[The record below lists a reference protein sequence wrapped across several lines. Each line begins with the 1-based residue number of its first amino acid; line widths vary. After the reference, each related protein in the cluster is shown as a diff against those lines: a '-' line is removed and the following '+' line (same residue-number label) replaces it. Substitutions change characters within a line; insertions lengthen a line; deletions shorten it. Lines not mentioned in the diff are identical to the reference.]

1 MHRWSKLPRKS
12 SSCGSVHPHFAGHI
26 QVSVGA
32 SDIEKEGSC
41 STACAT
47 SPMWVG
53 CDRSFRNWSIYQHR
67 STRWVGPHGPAVA
80 SMGQQALA
88 QAEV

>member
-1 MHRWSKLPRKS
+1 MWQCS
-12 SSCGSVHPHFAGHI
+12 SFAGHI
-26 QVSVGA
+26 LVSVGA

-53 CDRSFRNWSIYQHR
+53 CDRSFRNGSIYQHR
-67 STRWVGPHGPAVA
+67 SRRWVGPHGPEVA

-88 QAEV
+88 PAEV